1 MEGTIYGDNG
11 FRQGSKMFDYDTS
24 DAIVRR
30 IIDAF
35 SPEMVIV
42 F

>member
-1 MEGTIYGDNG
+1 MEGTIYGDNV
-11 FRQGSKMFDYDTS
+11 FRQRSEMFDYDTA